1 MMNLAATV
9 LMKIYNKKKENCYLQ
24 ILLEDN

>member
-9 LMKIYNKKKENCYLQ
+9 LMKIYNKKKENCYFRFC
-24 ILLEDN
+24 